1 MKNRILLI
9 LLAILLQ
16 GNYQRTVIQPQGKA
30 FNGAECPK
38 AYRAALDRLNREDY
52 ITIDDTRAD
61 NLTRTYGSQTPA
73 TRVYGITFAIKQQ
86 DRENITKPHNL
97 LGSSAILMEVSN
109 LIIGN
114 CQNVGAVTFG
124 YVGTSR
130 RFGVLGQNEEVK
142 EFECLSS
149 VRNGRFDTQTP
160 WDWGL
165 QWCQ

>member
-1 MKNRILLI
+1 MKTRIFFL

-16 GNYQRTVIQPQGKA
+16 GSYQRMVIKPQGKA
-30 FNGAECPK
+30 FNGAGCPK
-38 AYRAALDRLNREDY
+38 AYEAALDRLNREDY
-52 ITIDDTRAD
+52 ITIDDTRAKD
-61 NLTRTYGSQTPA
+61 LTRTYGSQTPA

-86 DRENITKPHNL
+86 DRKNITKPHNL
-97 LGSSAILMEVSN
+97 MGSSSILMEVSN

-124 YVGTSR
+124 YVGWSR
-130 RFGVLGQNEEVK
+130 RFGVLGQKEEVK

-149 VRNGRFDTQTP
+149 ARNGRFDNETP

-165 QWCQ
+165 QWCE